1 MLWRPSGPSS
11 EANEPGG
18 AWFLSWPKAAHPH
31 LLRRRVSTSR
41 RRAGH
46 VTPLSRPRS
55 PGEGGSRSLP
65 GNLRDSKKTISHTAL
80 ETGPSQQ
87 QPPIASYLH
96 LHLDI
101 RLPPESD
108 PCARIR
114 TQAESAAAKG
124 EVTDRATAE
133 ADAVTEVVG
142 GRLPFSD
149 GWPRVGTGSARTPQ
163 PRAAA
168 GMEAWAEAE
177 SKAEAEAGGAG
188 GGRFPF
194 RTGGRGRGPARWGRV
209 QQQPPIRAEKR
220 GHPNNNLP

>member
-1 MLWRPSGPSS
+1 MSRGGHGSCPGPKRLIRICSAAAS
-11 EANEPGG
+11 PHPGVAQG
-18 AWFLSWPKAAHPH
+18 TSH
-31 LLRRRVSTSR
+31 L
-41 RRAGH
+41 
-46 VTPLSRPRS
+46 S
-55 PGEGGSRSLP
+55 PGPGVPGRGGR
-65 GNLRDSKKTISHTAL
+65 
-80 ETGPSQQ
+80 
-87 QPPIASYLH
+87 ASYLH